1 MSDGNAAGLIDPG
14 PIEFDAIL
22 ERSNASGSACFVPF
36 ERDLKRTFG
45 KGNLVPIRATFDGAV
60 DYRGSLANMGGEH
73 AVLLV
78 RSDVLAKLGKRS
90 GDPVR
95 VRVVLDTEPR
105 VIELGDDAQEAIDA
119 DPAASAAWEKL
130 AYSHRREYHLW
141 IEDAK
146 KPETR
151 QRRIAKMVE
160 MLAEGK
166 RLK

>member
-1 MSDGNAAGLIDPG
+1 MSASTVSGLIDPG
-14 PIEFDAIL
+14 PIEYEAIL
-22 ERSNASGSACFVPF
+22 ERSDASGSACFVPF
-36 ERDLKRTFG
+36 ARDLKQTYG
-45 KGNLVPIRATFDGAV
+45 KGNLVPIRATFDGEV
-60 DYRGSLANMGGEH
+60 DYRGSLANMGGDH

-105 VIELGDDAQEAIDA
+105 VIELGEDAHAEITA

-130 AYSHRREYHLW
+130 AYSHRREFHLW

-151 QRRIAKMVE
+151 QRRIAKTVE

-166 RLK
+166 KLK